1 MYAFFVVSENSYPIW
16 QAVKNCAQGRHA
28 VLRRS
33 RQCSHMLEDAALV
46 VLPRALPDDLIPV
59 FDTLFGIGARN
70 SMFYIFNELPL
81 NPLPRPVSDSD

>member
-1 MYAFFVVSENSYPIW
+1 MRFLLFRRTHTRFGRLL
-16 QAVKNCAQGRHA
+16 KNCAQGRHA
-28 VLRRS
+28 ALRRS
-33 RQCSHMLEDAALV
+33 RQCSQMLEDAALV

>member
-1 MYAFFVVSENSYPIW
+1 MRFLLFRRTHTRFGRLL
-16 QAVKNCAQGRHA
+16 KNCAQGRHA

-59 FDTLFGIGARN
+59 FQHAFRYRGKGFDVL
-70 SMFYIFNELPL
+70 YIQRIAFESLAP
-81 NPLPRPVSDSD
+81 PCFRF